1 MPLTTLVPDQIWHA
15 QQALSFGPLAITTRM
30 TVVRLRDGALWVH
43 SPITPTPAL
52 VAALNAIGPV
62 RFVVAPNKAHH
73 LFFLPFM
80 EAFPHA
86 TGVVAH
92 GLAKKRPALKEYAV
106 LGTPA
111 APQWAPDLQASF
123 IEGLPVLNETVWFHP
138 SSGTLIL
145 TDLLCCFG
153 PDNSMLSRLVARVL
167 GVYERLGMS
176 PTLKALIRDKAAF
189 ADSVS
194 ALLTLDVRRIVLAHD
209 QVIEG
214 DAGQQLEQAFGWLA
228 RSRTRTPFR
237 AGQPSRQA
245 GSSIQ
250 SARPALTVREFRE
263 GEERALWQVMRSA
276 IHEIARLHY
285 TPEQLAAWAP
295 DDYQADAWIALM
307 RSNRPFVAELDGQI
321 AGYADVQADGYID
334 QFFVAGHAARKGVGS
349 ALMRRIEAH
358 ARQRGLKILRSNV
371 SLAAQAFY
379 RQFGFEIEAEQD
391 VVVRGVALRNASMV
405 KDL

>member
-1 MPLTTLVPDQIWHA
+1 MPLSTLVPDQIWHA
-15 QQALSFGPLAITTRM
+15 QQAIKFGPLAINTRM
-30 TVVRLRDGALWVH
+30 TVVRLRDGALWIH
-43 SPITPTPAL
+43 SPIAPTPAL
-52 VAALNAIGPV
+52 LAALEAIGPV

-73 LFFLPFM
+73 LFFQPFM
-80 EAFPHA
+80 AAFPLA
-86 TGVVAH
+86 TGVVAR
-92 GLAKKRPALKEYAV
+92 GLADKRPALRDYAV

-111 APQWAPDLQASF
+111 APHWAPDLQASF
-123 IEGLPVLNETVWFHP
+123 IAGLPVLNETVWFHP

-153 PDNSMLSRLVARVL
+153 PDNSMLNCLAARVL

-176 PTLKALIRDKAAF
+176 RTMKALVRDKAAL

-194 ALLTLDVRRIVLAHD
+194 ELLRLDVRRIVVAHD
-209 QVIEG
+209 QVIESE
-214 DAGQQLEQAFGWLA
+214 AGAQLAQAFGWLTHG
-228 RSRTRTPFR
+228 RTGTPNPG
-237 AGQPSRQA
+237 GQPAHRADLSRP
-245 GSSIQ
+245 
-250 SARPALTVREFRE
+250 SARPVLTIREFRE
-263 GEERALWQVMRSA
+263 GEEHALWQVMRSA
-276 IHEIARLHY
+276 IHDIARLHY

-295 DDYQADAWIALM
+295 DDYQTDAWVALM

-334 QFFVAGHAARKGVGS
+334 HFFVAGHAARKGVGS
-349 ALMRRIEAH
+349 ALMSTIEAH
-358 ARQRGLKILRSNV
+358 ARDRGVKLLRSNV

-379 RQFGFEIEAEQD
+379 RRFGFEIEAEQD